1 MEPEPATHALLA
13 IFREEL
19 GSDQIGPDD
28 DFYAVGGDSLM
39 AVRVV
44 ARATAEGMPLRLI
57 DLLMNPSVHELVEH
71 VRSAATGGGDPE
83 ETGGSRAHPDDHL
96 VDPEDRAA
104 MPAGVLDALPASAL
118 QTGLIFQ
125 CEMAE
130 DPGLYHD
137 LIGLRVTA
145 PYDEDLFR
153 SALCELIAR
162 HPALRSSFDLG
173 GYSES
178 MQLFW
183 DDVVEPLET
192 ERVGTVAE
200 ADAAVSA
207 WRDKQLSTTLDWE
220 HAPLFRC
227 HVAAGPDNT
236 FRLTVAIHHA
246 IMDGWSFATVLVD
259 LLTLYGARLTGT
271 GHGLPEPPAAA
282 AAEFVRLERAAVNSP
297 EAAGFWLTQC
307 DVPPL
312 LLDRERYG
320 QPADA
325 SRRRASVLSPRL
337 FAELRAR
344 AAEARIPLK
353 SLLLAVHCW
362 ALGRIARR
370 TTDVVTGVVV
380 NGRPEMPDA
389 DRVVGL
395 FLNTVPLRLP
405 STSGTWAA
413 LARTLW
419 EAEVDAAPY
428 QRHPLALIEE
438 NLGRRSFDVA
448 FNFTD
453 FHVYRR
459 LSELGAL
466 SVDGWWDR
474 DKASHPL
481 SCDFTLDYPGF
492 GSGLLI
498 SFDPRLVSE
507 EQVEEYVALA
517 VGGLR
522 AAARDVHS
530 AGTESYDG

>member
-1 MEPEPATHALLA
+1 MDPELATSALLA
-13 IFREEL
+13 IFREEI
-19 GSDQIGPDD
+19 GSEQIQPDD
-28 DFYAVGGDSLM
+28 DFYAVGGDSLT

-44 ARATAEGMPLRLI
+44 ARATTQGMPLRLI
-57 DLLMNPSVHELVEH
+57 DLLMNPSVEELVEH
-71 VRSAATGGGDPE
+71 VRSAATDGRDPE
-83 ETGGSRAHPDDHL
+83 ETGEAGAHAEGGL
-96 VDPEDRAA
+96 VDPEDQAA
-104 MPAGVLDALPASAL
+104 MPAGVLAALPASAL

-137 LIGLRVTA
+137 LIGLRVAA
-145 PYDEDLFR
+145 PYDEGLFR
-153 SALCELIAR
+153 SALQELMER

-183 DDVVEPLET
+183 GDVVEPLET
-192 ERVGTVAE
+192 ERVDTVAA

-207 WRDKQLSTTLDWE
+207 WRDKQLSTALDWE
-220 HAPLFRC
+220 HPPLFRC
-227 HVAAGPDNT
+227 HVAAGPGDT

-259 LLTLYGARLTGT
+259 LLTLYDALLTGT

-282 AAEFVRLERAAVNSP
+282 AAEFVRLERAAVDSS
-297 EAAGFWLTQC
+297 EAAAFWRAQC

-312 LLDRERYG
+312 LDRERYG
-320 QPADA
+320 RPVDA
-325 SRRRASVLSPRL
+325 SRRRAAVLPPGL
-337 FAELRAR
+337 FAELRSR
-344 AAEARIPLK
+344 AAEARVPLK

-362 ALGRIARR
+362 ALGQMGGR

-380 NGRPEMPDA
+380 NGRPEIPDA

-405 STSGTWAA
+405 SASGTWAV

-419 EAEVDAAPY
+419 EAESAAAPHH
-428 QRHPLALIEE
+428 RHPLALIEE
-438 NLGRRSFDVA
+438 NLGRRSFDAA
-448 FNFTD
+448 FNFTN

-459 LSELGAL
+459 LSALGAL
-466 SVDGWWDR
+466 SADGWWDR

-498 SFDPRLVSE
+498 SFDPDLVTQ
-507 EQVEEYVALA
+507 EQVEAYVALA
-517 VGGLR
+517 VKGLH
-522 AAARDVHS
+522 AAARDVHT
-530 AGTESYDG
+530 AGSEPSDG

>member
-1 MEPEPATHALLA
+1 MEPEPTTHALLA
-13 IFREEL
+13 IFQEEI
-19 GSDQIGPDD
+19 GSDLIGPDD
-28 DFYAVGGDSLM
+28 DFYAVGGDSLT

-44 ARATAEGMPLRLI
+44 TRATEQGMPLRLI
-57 DLLMNPSVHELVEH
+57 DLLMNPSVHELAEH
-71 VRSAATGGGDPE
+71 VRAAATGGGDPE
-83 ETGGSRAHPDDHL
+83 EAGGPGTHSESGL
-96 VDPEDRAA
+96 VAPEDRAA
-104 MPAGVLDALPASAL
+104 MPAGVRDALPASAL

-137 LIGLRVTA
+137 LMGLRVTA
-145 PYDEDLFR
+145 PYREDLFR
-153 SALCELIAR
+153 SALRELMAR

-173 GYSES
+173 SYSES

-183 DDVVEPLET
+183 GDVTEPLEA
-192 ERVGTVAE
+192 ERVGTAAE
-200 ADAAVSA
+200 ADVAVSA
-207 WRDKQLSTTLDWE
+207 WRDAQLSTTLDWE
-220 HAPLFRC
+220 RAPLFRC
-227 HVAAGPDNT
+227 HVAAGPGDT

-259 LLTLYGARLTGT
+259 LLTLYDALLTGT

-282 AAEFVRLERAAVNSP
+282 ATEFVRLERAVVDSP
-297 EAAGFWLTQC
+297 EAAAFWRAQC

-312 LLDRERYG
+312 LDRERYG
-320 QPADA
+320 RPADA
-325 SRRRASVLSPRL
+325 SGRRAAALPQGL
-337 FAELRAR
+337 FADLRAR
-344 AAEARIPLK
+344 AAEARVPLK
-353 SLLLAVHCW
+353 SLLLAVHCR
-362 ALGRIARR
+362 ALGRIAGR

-405 STSGTWAA
+405 SVSGTWAG

-419 EAEVDAAPY
+419 ETEMASTPHR
-428 QRHPLALIEE
+428 RHPLALIEE
-438 NLGRRSFDVA
+438 DLGRRSFDAA

-459 LSELGAL
+459 LSALGSL
-466 SVDGWWDR
+466 SADGWWDR

-492 GSGLLI
+492 GSGLLV
-498 SFDPRLVSE
+498 SFDPALVTE
-507 EQVEEYVALA
+507 ERVDEYVALA

-522 AAARDVHS
+522 DAARDVHS
-530 AGTESYDG
+530 AGTEPLDG

>member
-1 MEPEPATHALLA
+1 MDPELATSALLA
-13 IFREEL
+13 IFREEI
-19 GSDQIGPDD
+19 GSEQIGPDD
-28 DFYAVGGDSLM
+28 DFYAVGGDSLI

-44 ARATAEGMPLRLI
+44 ARATAQGMPMRLL
-57 DLLMNPSVHELVEH
+57 DLLMNPSVHELAEH
-71 VRSAATGGGDPE
+71 VRSAAAGGGPAE
-83 ETGGSRAHPDDHL
+83 AGGSGAHLEGGL
-96 VDPEDRAA
+96 VDAGDRAA

-153 SALCELIAR
+153 SALRELMAR
-162 HPALRSSFDLG
+162 HRALRSSFDLG
-173 GYSES
+173 SYSES

-183 DDVVEPLET
+183 GDVVEPLET
-192 ERVGTVAE
+192 ERVGTAAE
-200 ADAAVSA
+200 GDAAVTA

-220 HAPLFRC
+220 RAPLFRC
-227 HVAAGPDNT
+227 HVAAGPGDT

-259 LLTLYGARLTGT
+259 LLTLYDARLTGT
-271 GHGLPEPPAAA
+271 GHGLPEPPEAA
-282 AAEFVRLERAAVNSP
+282 AAEFVRLERADVDSP
-297 EAAGFWLTQC
+297 EAAAFWRAQC

-312 LLDRERYG
+312 LDRERYG
-320 QPADA
+320 RPADA
-325 SRRRASVLSPRL
+325 SGRRTEVLPPGL

-344 AAEARIPLK
+344 AAEAKVPLK

-362 ALGRIARR
+362 ALGRIAGR

-405 STSGTWAA
+405 SASGTWAA

-419 EAEVDAAPY
+419 EAEVAAAPHR
-428 QRHPLALIEE
+428 RHPLALIEE

-459 LSELGAL
+459 LSGLRAL
-466 SVDGWWDR
+466 AADGWWDR

-492 GSGLLI
+492 GSGLLL
-498 SFDPRLVSE
+498 SFDPDLVTG

-530 AGTESYDG
+530 AGTESRDG